1 MMSIAHKFV
10 LTEMDDETDGVR
22 LFDSNKAKA
31 TYIDEDGDRV
41 NISSNEELM
50 DSFIQTVKKQPFRP
64 FRITVTA
71 PAPSSAKLL
80 VHVSAPC
87 QGFAKK
93 DDVAT
98 AAYSSSSKMQVHV
111 STPCQV
117 FAKKGDMVTAANY
130 SSSKMQVHVSTPC
143 QGFAK
148 KDNMPPIAGWVH
160 NRRVGRCGGARDLLA
175 EKSPTHPLFIHARH
189 TCDGCSKTPIIGTR
203 YHATKKAD
211 YDLCGACHKVY
222 KGEDLGFVPEALGE
236 KSLSS

>member
-71 PAPSSAKLL
+71 PAPAPSSAKLL

-98 AAYSSSSKMQVHV
+98 AANS
-111 STPCQV
+111 
-117 FAKKGDMVTAANY
+117 

-160 NRRVGRCGGARDLLA
+160 NRRVGRCGGARGLLA